1 MQTSDVYTDL
11 MARLNYPTSDRFRR
25 VLQKLVTPEE
35 GKLLLELESADVSKL
50 VEAGVLPRE
59 PYLEIA
65 RELGV
70 SGGTVH
76 QRMGKLKEAGI
87 VTGSKLGLDYQ
98 ALGFDVSALVGIR
111 LARAG
116 ASGGITDQLKAMP
129 EIVEIHYTT
138 GTYGL
143 LIKVVLRNMTEL
155 HAFLSGKLQSFAD
168 IQSTETFVILET
180 SLQRE
185 PEIQ

>member
-1 MQTSDVYTDL
+1 MKYEIDSIDK
-11 MARLNYPTSDRFRR
+11 SI
-25 VLQKLVTPEE
+25 
-35 GKLLLELESADVSKL
+35 LELLRADS
-50 VEAGVLPRE
+50 RT

-76 QRMGKLKEAGI
+76 QRMAKLKEAGI
-87 VTGSKLGLDYQ
+87 VTGAKLDLDYK
-98 ALGFDVSALVGIR
+98 ALGYDVSALIGIR

-116 ASGGITDQLKAMP
+116 ASGGVTDQLMAMP
-129 EIVEIHYTT
+129 EIVEVHYTT
-138 GTYGL
+138 GTYSL

-185 PEIQ
+185 PELT